1 MGTTAKILVVDDE
14 DRFRKTISRILTD
27 KGYEVDEAQNG
38 VVALEKLADGGFDVV
53 LLDMKMP
60 QLSGEETFKSI
71 LSQGF
76 DVETVCLTGHVSAH
90 DAMEMIRQ
98 GAFDYLLKPA
108 SVSEILQKVQQAV
121 ERKRVRNGEMDI
133 NDLLRSPAE

>member
-1 MGTTAKILVVDDE
+1 MGIKAKILVVDDE
-14 DRFRKTISRILTD
+14 DRFRKTISRILSD
-27 KGYEVDEAQNG
+27 KGYEVDEAPDG

-71 LSQGF
+71 ITQGF

>member
-1 MGTTAKILVVDDE
+1 MEIRARVLVVDDE

-27 KGYEVDEAQNG
+27 KGFDVDEAANG
-38 VVALEKLADGGFDVV
+38 VDALDKLAQGGFDVV

-60 QLSGEETFKSI
+60 QLGGEETFKSI
-71 LSQGF
+71 VSQGL
-76 DVETVCLTGHVSAH
+76 DVETICLTGHVSAQ

-108 SVSEILQKVQQAV
+108 SVAEILQKVQQAV
-121 ERKRVRNGEMDI
+121 ERKRVRNGDMDI
-133 NDLLRSPAE
+133 TDLIRTPAD